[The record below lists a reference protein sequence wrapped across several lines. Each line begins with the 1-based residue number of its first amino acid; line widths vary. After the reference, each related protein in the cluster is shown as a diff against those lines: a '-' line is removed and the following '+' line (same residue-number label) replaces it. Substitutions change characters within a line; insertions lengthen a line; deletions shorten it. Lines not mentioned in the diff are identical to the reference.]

1 MKRIFITCLLLFIS
15 LYIGVTPVRAEEKKV
30 GTLRYE
36 YKAIDKKTCW
46 ITKIEILN
54 KEKAKVIR
62 IPSTLGGKR
71 VVKLGEEGDANYIEY
86 GTNIF
91 HVEENDAGGY
101 SPYDV
106 YEKTKAV
113 KEIILPDT
121 LEEVTRN
128 CFKWLPQLK
137 KITIPAK
144 LKTGGR
150 YLCDTKWTSFQVAK
164 NNPYYKVS
172 KGFLLSKSGKTVY
185 GLTKKMKKVKIP
197 DGVEKIGEAAFLHC
211 KADSIYLPK
220 SINGIGY
227 QAFRNDKKVV
237 ELSISKKNKRYAMK
251 GDCLYSKKSGRLVAA
266 INRNNKLV
274 IPNGVTKLNTNVSV
288 VGIGKKEMRKE
299 TSYGVF
305 TDIIIPKSVT
315 RLEDNWDT
323 YLFWRYAVE
332 GRRGQLCFKGTKPP
346 KIGKYAMPADITVY
360 VPAKAYN
367 AYKKELDKHNHR
379 VDLRK
384 MK

>member
-62 IPSTLGGKR
+62 IPSNLDGKR
-71 VVKLGEEGDANYIEY
+71 VVKLGDDNDGNNVEIGV
-86 GTNIF
+86 NIF
-91 HVEENDAGGY
+91 DVERNDAGGY
-101 SPYDV
+101 SFQDV

-185 GLTKKMKKVKIP
+185 GLTKKKKKVKIP
-197 DGVEKIGEAAFLHC
+197 DGVEKIGEAAFLNC

>member
-15 LYIGVTPVRAEEKKV
+15 LYIGVTPVRAEKKKV

-62 IPSTLGGKR
+62 IPSNLDGKR
-71 VVKLGEEGDANYIEY
+71 VVKLGDDNDGNNVEIGV
-86 GTNIF
+86 NIF
-91 HVEENDAGGY
+91 DVERNDAGGY
-101 SPYDV
+101 SFQDV

-185 GLTKKMKKVKIP
+185 GLTKKKKKVKIP
-197 DGVEKIGEAAFLHC
+197 DGVEKIGEAAFLNC

-237 ELSISKKNKRYAMK
+237 ELSISKNNKRYAMK

-274 IPNGVTKLNTNVSV
+274 IPNGVTKLKEGVSV
-288 VGIGKKEMRKE
+288 IGIGKKEMKKE
-299 TSYGVF
+299 ENYGAF

-315 RLEDNWDT
+315 RLE
-323 YLFWRYAVE
+323 E
-332 GRRGQLCFKGTKPP
+332 GWIFNFFLGHTIKGRKGCLYFKGTKPP
-346 KIGKYAMPADITVY
+346 KTERMPTNIIVY

-367 AYKKELDKHNHR
+367 AYKKELKSEHYR
-379 VDLRK
+379 LDLRK